1 MQLTVLLGARDEN
14 IRDHL
19 SKSLGNK
26 YARHDIQNELLEIMA
41 HHVLMKKV
49 EKIRGNVFFSIMGN
63 EYTAISNKEQ
73 LSLCLRSVKENLKVQ
88 EDFLG
93 FYQFTNIKS
102 ETTVHSVKD
111 ALLRFNLQ
119 LKNCRGK
126 YKVLGDTMV
135 TGSERCALVKP
146 SPKRDNLF
154 GTVGEQ
160 VEGKFDDENNT
171 NQFSSLDKLSV
182 TR

>member
-93 FYQFTNIKS
+93 
-102 ETTVHSVKD
+102 SVKD

-119 LKNCRGK
+119 LENCRGK

-154 GTVGEQ
+154 GIVGEQ
-160 VEGKFDDENNT
+160 VEGKFDDKNNT